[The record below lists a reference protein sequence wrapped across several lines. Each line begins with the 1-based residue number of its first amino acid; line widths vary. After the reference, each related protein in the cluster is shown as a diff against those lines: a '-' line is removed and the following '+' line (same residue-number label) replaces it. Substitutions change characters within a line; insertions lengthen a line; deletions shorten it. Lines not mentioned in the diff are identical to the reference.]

1 VDFLTKKTG
10 WPHFHKVMAT
20 SAAEATGRDST
31 PMERSEPPPPVPAFA
46 ALCAGHFDFVWK
58 CARGLGARPDEID
71 DVVQDVFL
79 VVQRR
84 HAELRD
90 HQLARSW
97 IYSITRRVVSTHRR
111 RRRARH
117 SGTEPDVD
125 SLLSPDESPHAVAE
139 HNWEVRLLSAL
150 LDAMD
155 ERKREVFV
163 LSEILELSGR
173 EIAEII
179 GVPMNTVYSRLR
191 AAREEFDAAAQRQ
204 RKMLERRRAR

>member
-1 VDFLTKKTG
+1 
-10 WPHFHKVMAT
+10 MAT
-20 SAAEATGRDST
+20 SAAEATGPDST
-31 PMERSEPPPPVPAFA
+31 TSDRSEPPTPVPAFA
-46 ALCAGHFDFVWK
+46 ALCAAHFEFVWK

-71 DVVQDVFL
+71 DVAQDVFL

-84 HAELRD
+84 HGELRE
-90 HQLARSW
+90 QRLARSW

-111 RRRARH
+111 RRRAHDSRA
-117 SGTEPDVD
+117 EPDVD
-125 SLLSPDESPHAVAE
+125 SLFSPDESPHALAE
-139 HNWEVRLLSAL
+139 HNREVRLLSAL

-163 LSEILELSGR
+163 LSEILEMSGR
-173 EIAEII
+173 EIAETI

-191 AAREEFDAAAQRQ
+191 AARDEFDAAAQRQ